1 MLKNLFKKKKQ
12 ETNREELIGRKAEL
26 IHDSTVFQYGTVMID
41 NERHS
46 VRLEDGSEL
55 SVGHTVEVVAIKDSH
70 LIVRKIDDA
79 QV

>member
-41 NERHS
+41 GERYS
-46 VRLEDGSEL
+46 VKLEDGTEL
-55 SVGHTVEVVAIKDSH
+55 SVGHIVEVVAIKDSH
-70 LIVRKIDDA
+70 LIVRKSNDA